1 VTTDGLEIRLQPRG
15 GRDHVMGERDGA
27 VLIRIAAPPV
37 DGKANQAL
45 IAFVAKTLGLP
56 KGAVTIIRGETSR
69 NKVIRVDGRSPADV
83 RAALLVTA

>member
-1 VTTDGLEIRLQPRG
+1 MTTDGLEIRLQPRG
-15 GRDHVMGERDGA
+15 GRDQVMGERDGA

-56 KGAVTIIRGETSR
+56 KGAVTILRGETSR
-69 NKVIRVDGRSPADV
+69 NKVIRVEGRSPADV
-83 RAALLVTA
+83 RAALLGAA

>member
-1 VTTDGLEIRLQPRG
+1 
-15 GRDHVMGERDGA
+15 MGERDGA

-69 NKVIRVDGRSPADV
+69 TKVIRVEGRSPADV

>member
-1 VTTDGLEIRLQPRG
+1 
-15 GRDHVMGERDGA
+15 MGERDGA

-69 NKVIRVDGRSPADV
+69 NKVIRVEGQSPADV
-83 RAALLVTA
+83 RAALLGTA

>member
-1 VTTDGLEIRLQPRG
+1 
-15 GRDHVMGERDGA
+15 MGERDGA

-56 KGAVTIIRGETSR
+56 KGAVTILRGETSR
-69 NKVIRVDGRSPADV
+69 NKVIRVEGQSPADV
-83 RAALLVTA
+83 RAALLGTA

>member
-1 VTTDGLEIRLQPRG
+1 
-15 GRDHVMGERDGA
+15 MGERDGA

-56 KGAVTIIRGETSR
+56 KGAVTILRGETSR
-69 NKVIRVDGRSPADV
+69 NKVIRVEGQSPADA
-83 RAALLVTA
+83 RAALLGTA